1 MCQSAILLFVANYRQ
16 PLATHTTPVRAAENT
31 MFFFRQRIFLDV
43 EIGTCL
49 DDLVMLQHEQ
59 ESWYFNST
67 VCRHFRN
74 RNFRIDKELGGR
86 KKQ

>member
-1 MCQSAILLFVANYRQ
+1 MICQSAILLFVANYRQ

-49 DDLVMLQHEQ
+49 DATRTGVLVLQKYSLQ
-59 ESWYFNST
+59 TLSES
-67 VCRHFRN
+67 
-74 RNFRIDKELGGR
+74 NFRIDKELGGR